1 MHKKPEFWKKFL
13 LMKNL
18 QFLPKLDET
27 FSNWPTHFWDQLVKF
42 HQNWSKI
49 VDFLLVAYFHQI
61 PVFYAEVPKFIWQGI
76 QFHTLQDHAPKSFQ
90 FDIRAVQVRRDSN
103 PATFNVGV
111 LQLGKKK
118 EK

>member
-1 MHKKPEFWKKFL
+1 MHKSSLMHKKPEFWKKFL

-18 QFLPKLDET
+18 QFLPELDET
-27 FSNWPTHFWDQLVKF
+27 LSNWPTHFWYQLVKF
-42 HQNWSKI
+42 HQN
-49 VDFLLVAYFHQI
+49 LVAYFHKI

-90 FDIRAVQVRRDSN
+90 FDIRAVQVRRGSN